1 MDLQVQNAK
10 GDAKLTVSDAAFG
23 RDFNEGLVHQAV
35 VSFLAG
41 ARAGTRG
48 HKSRSTASGGGIK
61 PWRQKGT
68 GRARS
73 GTIRSPIW
81 KGGGKTFAI
90 SGGQDHSVK
99 LNKKMYRAAM
109 QSILSELVRQ
119 DRLIVVEDLAVGQ
132 AKTKELVEKLSG
144 LGIDSSVL
152 LVTESDD
159 INLFLAA
166 RNLHKVEVEDVDG
179 INPVNLVGSEKVI
192 FTSEAIKR
200 VEELLG

>member
-10 GDAKLTVSDAAFG
+10 KGAKLTVSDAAFG

-35 VSFLAG
+35 VGYLAAG
-41 ARAGTRG
+41 RAGTRG

-81 KGGGKTFAI
+81 KGGGKTFAMT
-90 SGGQDHSVK
+90 GVQDHSTK
-99 LNKKMYRAAM
+99 LNKKMYKAAM

-119 DRLIVVEDLAVGQ
+119 ERLTVVEDITVDSP
-132 AKTKELVEKLSG
+132 KTKALLAQLSG
-144 LGIDSSVL
+144 LGIGNKVL
-152 LVTESDD
+152 IVTEKDD

-166 RNLHKVEVEDVDG
+166 RNLPYVEIEDVAG
-179 INPVNLVGSEKVI
+179 INPVNLVGSEQVVM
-192 FTSEAIKR
+192 TSAAIKR

>member
-1 MDLQVQNAK
+1 MDLQMQNAK
-10 GDAKLTVSDAAFG
+10 GNAKLTVSDAAFG

-35 VSFLAG
+35 VGFLAG

-119 DRLIVVEDLAVGQ
+119 ERLVVVEDFIVDSPKTQALLAKMAEVGVSDR
-132 AKTKELVEKLSG
+132 AL
-144 LGIDSSVL
+144 I
-152 LVTESDD
+152 VTEADD
-159 INLFLAA
+159 VNLFLAA
-166 RNLHKVEVEDVDG
+166 RNLPYVEIEDVAG
-179 INPVNLVGSEKVI
+179 LNPVNLVGAEQVVM
-192 FTSEAIKR
+192 TANAVKR
-200 VEELLG
+200 IEELLG

>member
-1 MDLQVQNAK
+1 MDLPMQNTK
-10 GDAKLTVSDAAFG
+10 GKKKLTVSDAAFG
-23 RDFNEGLVHQAV
+23 REFNEGLVHQAV
-35 VSFLAG
+35 VGFLAG

-119 DRLIVVEDLAVGQ
+119 DRLVVTDEIKLDEP
-132 AKTKELVEKLSG
+132 KTKTLLAKMADM
-144 LGIDSSVL
+144 GIGDKVL
-152 LVTESDD
+152 IVTESDD
-159 INLFLAA
+159 LNLFLAA
-166 RNLHKVEVEDVDG
+166 RNLPYVEIEDVAG
-179 INPVNLVGSEKVI
+179 LNPVNLVGAEKVI
-192 FTSEAIKR
+192 MTTEAIKR

>member
-10 GDAKLTVSDAAFG
+10 KGAKLTVSDEAFG
-23 RDFNEGLVHQAV
+23 REFNEGLVHQAV
-35 VSFLAG
+35 VGYLAG

-48 HKSRSTASGGGIK
+48 HKNRSAASGGGIK

-90 SGGQDHSVK
+90 TGGQDFSQK
-99 LNKKMYRAAM
+99 LNRKMYKAAM

-119 DRLIVVEDLAVGQ
+119 ERLVIVEDIKLDSPKTKGLVLTRLIL
-132 AKTKELVEKLSG
+132 
-144 LGIDSSVL
+144 
-152 LVTESDD
+152 
-159 INLFLAA
+159 
-166 RNLHKVEVEDVDG
+166 
-179 INPVNLVGSEKVI
+179 
-192 FTSEAIKR
+192 KR
-200 VEELLG
+200 CRWP

>member
-1 MDLQVQNAK
+1 MDLQMQNAK
-10 GDAKLTVSDAAFG
+10 GNAKLTVSDAAFG
-23 RDFNEGLVHQAV
+23 REFNEGLVHQAV
-35 VSFLAG
+35 VGYLAT

-119 DRLIVVEDLAVGQ
+119 ERLVVIEDLTLDTP
-132 AKTKELVEKLSG
+132 KTKDLLAKM
-144 LGIDSSVL
+144 SVL
-152 LVTESDD
+152 GVGEKALIVTESDNL
-159 INLFLAA
+159 NLFLAA
-166 RNLHKVEVEDVDG
+166 RNLPYVEVEDVAG
-179 INPVNLVGSEKVI
+179 LNPVNLVGAEQVI
-192 FTSEAIKR
+192 MTEAAIKR